1 LEATLTLGLG
11 SVISG
16 TLRGRSRS
24 ARSPRS
30 RSAYITVAGIW
41 DSPIKG
47 ASTSPARTFGPDAVL
62 GMFNHYWADS
72 VGPLPG
78 AAVTVGLAYVRQG
91 PGADPKAAAAAQGTL
106 EELVIRVRQQDAA
119 RTDEEGGAP

>member
-1 LEATLTLGLG
+1 
-11 SVISG
+11 
-16 TLRGRSRS
+16 
-24 ARSPRS
+24 
-30 RSAYITVAGIW
+30 
-41 DSPIKG
+41 
-47 ASTSPARTFGPDAVL
+47 
-62 GMFNHYWADS
+62 MFNHYWADS